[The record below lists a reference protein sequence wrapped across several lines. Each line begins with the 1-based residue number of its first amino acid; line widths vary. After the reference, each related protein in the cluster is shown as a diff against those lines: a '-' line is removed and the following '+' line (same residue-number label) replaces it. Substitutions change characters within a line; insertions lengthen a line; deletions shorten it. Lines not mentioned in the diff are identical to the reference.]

1 MTDLKIE
8 AGKYY
13 RTRFGEKAFVAL
25 RNPAKGKGQEVWLG
39 FTFGKDGGAESRRWS
54 TEEGQYFDDRT
65 CGFDL
70 IAEWVEPVFVYVNLY
85 PRYIGSWVYMSRDAA
100 DRNANADRTGCVKV
114 NLTDWQGRWDD

>member
-70 IAEWVEPVFVYVNLY
+70 IAEWVEPVFVWDNVY
-85 PRYIGSWVYMSRDAA
+85 PEYAGGNYRSRAAA
-100 DRNANADRTGCVKV
+100 DAGASHDRTGCIKK
-114 NLTDWQGRWDD
+114 NLTELQGRWDEE